1 MVRVSSRLRAGGAFG
16 YLLLVA
22 VLTFGV
28 FSMHTMGHPDHS
40 SGTGTGSAP
49 PFAASPHHGDVAAG
63 VGPATGPAALTD
75 HRDLTP
81 VQSSAEHPMTG
92 MDPLSVC
99 LAVLTGWLL
108 WSLLGAAVRRKQH
121 LTALLARALAVLPAL
136 PPPSRPLFA
145 QLSVLRI

>member
-1 MVRVSSRLRAGGAFG
+1 MVRVSSRLWVGGAFG

-40 SGTGTGSAP
+40 SGTGTGTASH
-49 PFAASPHHGDVAAG
+49 FAAGLHQGDAAAG

-75 HRDLTP
+75 HGD
-81 VQSSAEHPMTG
+81 MTG

>member
-1 MVRVSSRLRAGGAFG
+1 MVRVSSRLRVGGAFG

-40 SGTGTGSAP
+40 SGTGTGSASH
-49 PFAASPHHGDVAAG
+49 FAASPHQGDVAAG
-63 VGPATGPAALTD
+63 VGPATGPAAPTD
-75 HRDLTP
+75 HGDLTP
-81 VQSSAEHPMTG
+81 VQSSAEHPLTG

-121 LTALLARALAVLPAL
+121 LTALLARALAVLPAP

>member
-1 MVRVSSRLRAGGAFG
+1 MLRVSSRLRVGGAFV

-28 FSMHTMGHPDHS
+28 FAMHTMGHPDHS
-40 SGTGTGSAP
+40 SGTGLGSASHS
-49 PFAASPHHGDVAAG
+49 AAGLHQRDEVAG
-63 VGPATGPAALTD
+63 VGPAAAPAAMTD
-75 HRDLTP
+75 HGDTTP

-99 LAVLTGWLL
+99 VAVLTGWLL
-108 WSLLGAAVRRKQH
+108 WSLLGASVRRKQH

-136 PPPSRPLFA
+136 PPPTRPLFA